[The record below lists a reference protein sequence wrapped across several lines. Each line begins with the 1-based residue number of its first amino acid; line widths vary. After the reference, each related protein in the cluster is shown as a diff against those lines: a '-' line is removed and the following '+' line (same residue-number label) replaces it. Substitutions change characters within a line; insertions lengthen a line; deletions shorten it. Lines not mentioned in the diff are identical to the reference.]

1 MKRLELLKKHL
12 HPGRVYRRA
21 ELAQWSKSVDRHAR
35 ELVDQGVLQKLQ
47 NGLYYYPKHSAFGQV
62 PADER
67 ELVRRFL
74 KEDDF
79 LLTSPNA
86 YNTLGLGTT
95 QLYNTR
101 VVYNHKR
108 HGHFTLGGLTFEFR
122 RKPRFPRKLTKEF
135 LLVDL
140 LNNLPSVAE
149 DTEMLRARVCS
160 KAKEMNASK
169 LRLAAR
175 NYGKVATRKFL
186 DQVLVDTA
194 SLDSGIVLSC
204 ASITYC

>member
-1 MKRLELLKKHL
+1 MKRSEQLKRRL
-12 HPGRVYRRA
+12 QPGRVYRRA
-21 ELAQWSKSVDRHAR
+21 DLAQWSKSVDRHVR
-35 ELVDQGVLQKLQ
+35 ELVDRGVLQKLR
-47 NGLYYYPKHSAFGQV
+47 NGLYYYPKQSAFGPV

-108 HGHFTLGGLTFEFR
+108 HGRFTLGGLTFEFR
-122 RKPRFPRKLTKEF
+122 NKPRFPRKLTEEF

-140 LNNLPSVAE
+140 LNNLPALAE
-149 DTEMLRARVCS
+149 DPEVLLARTRA
-160 KAKEMNASK
+160 KAKELNAGR
-169 LRLAAR
+169 LRSAAR
-175 NYGKVATRKFL
+175 NYGKVATRKFFE
-186 DQVLVDTA
+186 QVLADA
-194 SLDSGIVLSC
+194 
-204 ASITYC
+204 A

>member
-1 MKRLELLKKHL
+1 MTRLAQLKRHL

-21 ELAQWSKSVDRHAR
+21 DLTQWSKSVDRHAR
-35 ELVDQGVLQKLQ
+35 ALIDQGVLQKLR
-47 NGLYYYPKHSAFGQV
+47 NGLYYCPKASVFGRV

-67 ELVRRFL
+67 ELVRTFL

-108 HGHFTLGGLTFEFR
+108 HGRFTLGGLPFDFR
-122 RKPRFPRKLTKEF
+122 RKPRFPRQLTEEF

-140 LNNLPSVAE
+140 MNNLSDLAE
-149 DTEMLRARVCS
+149 DPAAVCDRARA
-160 KAKEMNASK
+160 KARE
-169 LRLAAR
+169 LDAAR
-175 NYGKVATRKFL
+175 LRRAARDYGKVATRKFF
-186 DQVLVDTA
+186 DQVLADA
-194 SLDSGIVLSC
+194 
-204 ASITYC
+204 A

>member
-1 MKRLELLKKHL
+1 MKRSQQLKKRL
-12 HPGRVYRRA
+12 RPGRVYRRA
-21 ELAQWSKSVDRHAR
+21 DLAQWSKSVDRHAS
-35 ELVDQGVLQKLQ
+35 ELVDAGVLQKLK
-47 NGLYYYPKHSAFGQV
+47 NGLYYYPKASVFGQV
-62 PADER
+62 PADEH

-95 QLYNTR
+95 QLYNTY

-108 HGHFTLGGLTFEFR
+108 HGRFTLGGHTFEFH
-122 RKPRFPRKLTKEF
+122 RKPRFPRKLTEEF

-140 LNNLPSVAE
+140 LNNLPGLAE
-149 DTEMLRARVCS
+149 DTDALRARAWV
-160 KAKEMNASK
+160 KAKELDAGK

-175 NYGKVATRKFL
+175 DYGKVATRKFF
-186 DQVLVDTA
+186 DQALADA
-194 SLDSGIVLSC
+194 
-204 ASITYC
+204 A

>member
-1 MKRLELLKKHL
+1 MTLKRLEQLKGYL

-95 QLYNTR
+95 QLYNT
-101 VVYNHKR
+101 
-108 HGHFTLGGLTFEFR
+108 
-122 RKPRFPRKLTKEF
+122 
-135 LLVDL
+135 LL
-140 LNNLPSVAE
+140 SH
-149 DTEMLRARVCS
+149 TS
-160 KAKEMNASK
+160 
-169 LRLAAR
+169 
-175 NYGKVATRKFL
+175 
-186 DQVLVDTA
+186 
-194 SLDSGIVLSC
+194 
-204 ASITYC
+204 